1 MKEKTTPPALEQIT
15 DKMEE
20 LEVEKEEIDEEV
32 LAMQAMGLPTSFT
45 SSLVMNTFFI
55 NQKKQKFI
63 FLYYRLIILN
73 FVNEI
78 VHKPYLMNN

>member
-1 MKEKTTPPALEQIT
+1 MKEKTTAPALEQIT

>member
-1 MKEKTTPPALEQIT
+1 MKEKTTAPALEQIT

-78 VHKPYLMNN
+78 VHEPYLMNN